1 METEVQEQVQVMM
14 GFRSLTP
21 LTKGGSDPEPRAR
34 EPITSA
40 FNRYDTI

>member
-1 METEVQEQVQVMM
+1 METEVQVVM

>member
-1 METEVQEQVQVMM
+1 METEVQVQEVM

-21 LTKGGSDPEPRAR
+21 LAKGGSDPEPRAR